1 MVVDDEWWRKQAALI
16 DFGQIETL
24 AAFWP
29 AGKLATI
36 LRAGSR
42 WSWIKTIESICVRI
56 SELYYTLLILLTP
69 HIGQ

>member
-29 AGKLATI
+29 VRKIGNHPQ
-36 LRAGSR
+36 SR
-42 WSWIKTIESICVRI
+42 KSVG
-56 SELYYTLLILLTP
+56 LD
-69 HIGQ
+69 